1 MTRTF
6 ILLCTGVFAI
16 AYALYELKHM
26 GVYYPDASN
35 PQLFTGWKAV
45 TELGPAILA
54 TAIAATAFSLWL
66 FILFFRSSESR
77 RIQREI
83 SRCQQALREAE
94 ESHAAR
100 QNALIRDHNMKTE
113 TLHSHYCDAANVL
126 REEYAQK
133 ESLLLQAVQNAR
145 KEARKELEEQR
156 EALNQRES
164 ILQKKELALE
174 TTLEKARKYV
184 AGERHNTVLARL
196 EAKKAEERRRNAC
209 ATAERRRRKLEKLQ
223 TTDGTAGQKH

>member
-54 TAIAATAFSLWL
+54 TGIAATAFSLWL

-83 SRCQQALREAE
+83 SGYQQALREAE
-94 ESHAAR
+94 EAHRAR
-100 QNALIRDHNMKTE
+100 QNTLIQNHNLEIAALR
-113 TLHSHYCDAANVL
+113 SHYSGAEDVL
-126 REEYAQK
+126 REAFAKREK
-133 ESLLLQAVQNAR
+133 RWRQALQNAR
-145 KEARKELEEQR
+145 EEARQELEEQT
-156 EALNQRES
+156 EALNQRASGLLVQE
-164 ILQKKELALE
+164 Q
-174 TTLEKARKYV
+174 TLKARMEEVRKYV
-184 AGERHNTVLARL
+184 AGERHNAMRARL
-196 EAKKAEERRRNAC
+196 EAEESEKRRQNAS

-223 TTDGTAGQKH
+223 ATDGTAGQKH

>member
-54 TAIAATAFSLWL
+54 TGIAATAFSLWL

-83 SRCQQALREAE
+83 CGYQQALREAE
-94 ESHAAR
+94 EAHTAR

-126 REEYAQK
+126 REEYAK
-133 ESLLLQAVQNAR
+133 REKRWRQALQNAR
-145 KEARKELEEQR
+145 EEARQELEEQR

-196 EAKKAEERRRNAC
+196 EAEKAEERRRNAC

-223 TTDGTAGQKH
+223 ATGGTAGQKH

>member
-54 TAIAATAFSLWL
+54 TGIAATAFSLWL

-83 SRCQQALREAE
+83 SGYQQALREAE
-94 ESHAAR
+94 EAHRAR
-100 QNALIRDHNMKTE
+100 QNTLIQNHNLETAALR
-113 TLHSHYCDAANVL
+113 SHYSGAEDVL
-126 REEYAQK
+126 REAFAKREK
-133 ESLLLQAVQNAR
+133 RWRQALQNAR
-145 KEARKELEEQR
+145 EEARQELEEQT
-156 EALNQRES
+156 EALNQRASGLLVQE
-164 ILQKKELALE
+164 Q
-174 TTLEKARKYV
+174 TLKARMEEVRKYV

-196 EAKKAEERRRNAC
+196 EAEKAEERRRNAC

-223 TTDGTAGQKH
+223 ATDGTAGQKH

>member
-54 TAIAATAFSLWL
+54 TGIAATAFSLWL
-66 FILFFRSSESR
+66 FILFFRGSESR

-83 SRCQQALREAE
+83 SGYQQALREAE
-94 ESHAAR
+94 EAHRAR
-100 QNALIRDHNMKTE
+100 QNTLIQNHNLETAALR
-113 TLHSHYCDAANVL
+113 SHYSGAEDVL
-126 REEYAQK
+126 REAFAQK

-156 EALNQRES
+156 EALNQRASGLLVQE
-164 ILQKKELALE
+164 QAL
-174 TTLEKARKYV
+174 KARMAEVRKYV
-184 AGERHNTVLARL
+184 AGERHNAMRARL
-196 EAKKAEERRRNAC
+196 EAEKAEERRRNAC

-223 TTDGTAGQKH
+223 ATGGTAGQKH

>member
-1 MTRTF
+1 
-6 ILLCTGVFAI
+6 
-16 AYALYELKHM
+16 M

-35 PQLFTGWKAV
+35 PQLFTGWKAA

-77 RIQREI
+77 RIQRETD
-83 SRCQQALREAE
+83 RYQQALRRQKRRIPPDKIPLFRITTWRQRPCEA
-94 ESHAAR
+94 
-100 QNALIRDHNMKTE
+100 T
-113 TLHSHYCDAANVL
+113 TVVL
-126 REEYAQK
+126 RMYCGSVCAK

-196 EAKKAEERRRNAC
+196 EAEKAEERRRNAC

-223 TTDGTAGQKH
+223 ATGGTAGQKH

>member
-66 FILFFRSSESR
+66 FILFFRGSESR

-83 SRCQQALREAE
+83 SGYQQALREAE
-94 ESHAAR
+94 EAHRAR
-100 QNALIRDHNMKTE
+100 QNTLIQNHNLETAALR
-113 TLHSHYCDAANVL
+113 SHYSGAEDVL
-126 REEYAQK
+126 REAFAKK
-133 ESLLLQAVQNAR
+133 ENRWRQALKNAR
-145 KEARKELEEQR
+145 EEARQELEEQT
-156 EALNQRES
+156 EALNQRAS
-164 ILQKKELALE
+164 GLLAQE
-174 TTLEKARKYV
+174 QTLKARKYV
-184 AGERHNTVLARL
+184 AGERHNAMRARL
-196 EAKKAEERRRNAC
+196 EAEEAEKRRQNAS

-223 TTDGTAGQKH
+223 ATDGTAGQKH